1 MELDTRAIGVR
12 IYNMDLEKRSGQTEV
27 DTKATISKV
36 RNMERGHILG
46 QMAQF
51 TMEIGMKTGSRAT
64 VLTLGSTVA
73 NS

>member
-12 IYNMDLEKRSGQTEV
+12 IYNMDLEKRSGQTV
-27 DTKATISKV
+27 VATKVTISRV
-36 RNMERGHILG
+36 RNMERGHTPG

-64 VLTLGSTVA
+64 ELTLGSTVA